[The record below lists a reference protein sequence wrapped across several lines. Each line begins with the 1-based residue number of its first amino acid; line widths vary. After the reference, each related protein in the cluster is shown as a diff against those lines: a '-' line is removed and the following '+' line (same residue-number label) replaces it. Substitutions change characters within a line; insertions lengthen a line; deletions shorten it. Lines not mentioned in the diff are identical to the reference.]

1 MVEAAPKTV
10 EMDNYLKDVVQA
22 LHAACNSA
30 MRNMQTNPK
39 EAEKAIES
47 CEEILGVIME
57 GHTEEWVG

>member
-1 MVEAAPKTV
+1 MTDVAPHTV

-22 LHAACNSA
+22 LHAACNTGT
-30 MRNMQTNPK
+30 RNLQANPK
-39 EAEKAIES
+39 EAEKAIDN